1 VHGGCSAR
9 LGRARRSDER
19 AVGWNHPPENAFE
32 KQVVYKGDP
41 MLKLIRNL
49 FVLRQAWKM
58 IKRRR

>member
-1 VHGGCSAR
+1 MIMTALEPSA
-9 LGRARRSDER
+9 GKTFDQ
-19 AVGWNHPPENAFE
+19 H
-32 KQVVYKGDP
+32 VVYTGDP